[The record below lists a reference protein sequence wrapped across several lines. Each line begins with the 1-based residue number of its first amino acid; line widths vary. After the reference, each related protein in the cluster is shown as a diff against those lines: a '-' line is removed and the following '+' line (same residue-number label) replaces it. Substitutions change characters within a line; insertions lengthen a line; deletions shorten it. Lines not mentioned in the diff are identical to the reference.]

1 MSGEKVLR
9 GKIELVAVTKNYG
22 HVVAVDTIALKLPAA
37 TYCCLLGPSG
47 CGKTSTLRMLAGHEE
62 VTGGDILLD
71 DVNVT
76 NLAPAQRG
84 TAMMFQNY
92 ALFPHLTVTENV
104 AFSLKM
110 QGMGRAERREA
121 ALPLLAMVELT
132 TMAERLPSQLSG
144 GQQQRVALAR
154 ALMTRPAALLL
165 DEPLSALD
173 PFLRLRVR
181 GELKRLQKSLGI
193 SFVHVTHT
201 QDEALAL
208 ADIVVLMNDGCIE
221 QQGTAH
227 DVFTRPRTAF
237 VARFIGGHNVIAQ
250 GDREFAVRSDK
261 VTLTR
266 TGTSTL
272 AQHAATIR
280 DIEYGGM
287 AYHVR
292 LSDAHGRDYSCVVQ
306 EGAFAQL
313 GPVDGETLA
322 MSWAEADAQPLE
334 PTGK

>member
-1 MSGEKVLR
+1 MSDAISRR
-9 GKIELVAVTKNYG
+9 GRIEFAAVSKNYG
-22 HVVAVDTIALKLPAA
+22 KVVAVDAISLKLPAA

-47 CGKTSTLRMLAGHEE
+47 CGKTSTLRMLAGHED
-62 VTGGDILLD
+62 VTSGDILLD

-76 NLAPAQRG
+76 ERPPAQRG

-92 ALFPHLTVTENV
+92 ALFPHLSVVENI

-110 QGMGRAERREA
+110 QGIGRVERRRA
-121 ALPLLAMVELT
+121 AEPLLKMVELT
-132 TMAERLPSQLSG
+132 HLADRLPSQLSG

-208 ADIVVLMNDGCIE
+208 ADIVVLMNEGRIE
-221 QQGTAH
+221 QQGSAR
-227 DVFTRPRTAF
+227 DVFSRPRTAF
-237 VARFIGGHNVIAQ
+237 VARFIGGHNVIPVA
-250 GDREFAVRSDK
+250 GHEIALRSDK
-261 VTLTR
+261 TR
-266 TGTSTL
+266 LSRPVSNTSTS
-272 AQHAATIR
+272 HAVTVR
-280 DIEYGGM
+280 DVEYGGTS
-287 AYHVR
+287 YHVH
-292 LSDAHGRDYSCVVQ
+292 LTDAQDRDYTCVLT
-306 EGAFAQL
+306 EDAFSQL
-313 GPVDGETLA
+313 TPKDGEALD
-322 MSWAEADAQPLE
+322 MSWSPADAQPL
-334 PTGK
+334 GSA